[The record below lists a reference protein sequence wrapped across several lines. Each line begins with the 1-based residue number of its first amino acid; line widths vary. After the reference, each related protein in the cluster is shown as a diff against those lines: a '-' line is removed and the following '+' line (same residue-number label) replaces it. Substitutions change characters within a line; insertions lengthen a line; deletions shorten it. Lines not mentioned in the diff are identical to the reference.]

1 MHTPW
6 FRDLTLPD
14 ETRCVYAPPTYPFAG
29 TTLTRDQLETRQVPI
44 YFAAVIAAAALGML
58 APAAASHLQAW
69 VTPAIAVL
77 MYAMFLQIPF
87 LDLRQGVANR
97 RFMAALLLANFVLV
111 PLLVWAATRGLVEHP
126 ALLIGA
132 LLVLLTPC
140 IDYVVVFT
148 LIGKGDARLTL
159 AATPVLLLL
168 QLLLLPVYLTWILG
182 DSATVALSIKPFV
195 EAFVLL
201 IVVPLLLAVL
211 TSASARRHRPVAA
224 WNAAWAWMPVPAMA
238 LVLVAVI
245 GSQIAVVLHDFE
257 KLWPVIPVYLCFML
271 LAPLLGLLS
280 ARLLRLPAAQA
291 RSVTFSAA
299 TRNSLVVLPL
309 ALALPEDL
317 RTLAAAAVITQTL
330 VELVFELVYVRVVPV
345 VVRG

>member
-1 MHTPW
+1 M
-6 FRDLTLPD
+6 
-14 ETRCVYAPPTYPFAG
+14 TRA
-29 TTLTRDQLETRQVPI
+29 QLETQQIPL
-44 YFAAVIAAAALGML
+44 YFAAVVLAIAAGLL
-58 APAAASHLQAW
+58 APDTASHLQAL

-87 LDLRQGVANR
+87 LDLRQGLGNR
-97 RFMAALLLANFVLV
+97 RFMGALLLANFVMI

-126 ALLIGA
+126 AILIGA

-148 LIGKGDARLTL
+148 HIGKGDSRLTL
-159 AATPVLLLL
+159 AATPMLLLA
-168 QLLLLPVYLTWILG
+168 QLALLPLYLTLMLG
-182 DSATVALSIKPFV
+182 AQNPVALSIAPFV

-201 IVVPLLLAVL
+201 IVLPMLLAVF
-211 TSASARRHRPVAA
+211 TSVGARRSQAIAR
-224 WNAAWAWMPVPAMA
+224 WSDAWAWMPVPAMA
-238 LVLVAVI
+238 LVLIAVI
-245 GSQIAVVLHDFE
+245 GSQIAVVLGDFQR
-257 KLWPVIPVYLCFML
+257 LLPVIPVYVGFAL

-280 ARLLRLPAAQA
+280 ARLFRLQAREA

-317 RTLAAAAVITQTL
+317 RVLAAAAVITQTL
-330 VELVFELVYVRVVPV
+330 VELVSELIYVRVVPA
-345 VVRG
+345 VVRT